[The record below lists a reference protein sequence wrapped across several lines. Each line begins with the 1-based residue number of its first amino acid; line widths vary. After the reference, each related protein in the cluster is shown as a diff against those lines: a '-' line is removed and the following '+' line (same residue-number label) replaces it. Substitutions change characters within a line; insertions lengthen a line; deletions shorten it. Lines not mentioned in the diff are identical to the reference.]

1 MRAEIAAIKAETVHI
16 PTIAVEVAPFGVQVA
31 DIRESV
37 GIIEHDLFGVERIER
52 RTGLSPQ

>member
-1 MRAEIAAIKAETVHI
+1 MIYLAIVKHYDCGRGG
-16 PTIAVEVAPFGVQVA
+16 PLGVQAA